1 MPIKAQNDDFCA
13 FCLLYAVFFVYLKL
27 NASVGF
33 SFEKI
38 FKYQ

>member
-1 MPIKAQNDDFCA
+1 MLIKAQSDDFCA

-27 NASVGF
+27 NALVGF
-33 SFEKI
+33 SVKKL